1 MTTIRTRLKWDTNPP
16 KLEISGP
23 NSDIPSEASDPK
35 PSSVGSVVAPSNGEV
50 PILSVVPS
58 RPSPRIQDGWMRLIG
73 IPFFGLVIPRMTG
86 LFGNL
91 TAHDPLYWHG
101 TAYFILVAGIIW
113 QGNRWLLFKQRAHLD
128 WFAQPI
134 LKLILLVAANIV
146 YTAPVT
152 VALTWAWLRY
162 INAPFFQL
170 NWAMINLATAYVVI
184 AVIFVTHAYET
195 VFLIK
200 ERENDQ
206 LRLERVER
214 ARLEAEL
221 ETMKAQLAPHFLFNC
236 LNTLAA
242 LIERDSVSA
251 AAFNQHLADVCRYLL
266 LQKNRDLVPLDDE
279 LAFFHSYAEL
289 TRLRFPRSV
298 QVRLRGFDDP
308 AARADLLIPPASL
321 QLLLENAIK
330 HNQFDES
337 APLAVEICLE
347 PDAIIVTNP
356 LRPKPSSLPSTGIGL
371 HNLRERVQLLCGGP
385 LQTGT
390 IGGQF
395 RVRLPVVRLA
405 LASRHDRTTSINRTS
420 E

>member
-1 MTTIRTRLKWDTNPP
+1 MTTTRPGLKVENRR
-16 KLEISGP
+16 
-23 NSDIPSEASDPK
+23 PK
-35 PSSVGSVVAPSNGEV
+35 PDDPPPNPEPAGAAR
-50 PILSVVPS
+50 
-58 RPSPRIQDGWMRLIG
+58 RPPAVIRDGWMRALG
-73 IPFFGLVIPRMTG
+73 IPFFGFVIPRVTG
-86 LFGNL
+86 LLGKL
-91 TAHDPLYWHG
+91 TPADPLYWAG
-101 TAYFILVAGIIW
+101 TAYFIGIAAIIW

-146 YTAPVT
+146 YTGPVT
-152 VALTWAWLRY
+152 IAVCWLWLRL
-162 INAPFFQL
+162 IDAPFFME
-170 NWAMINLATAYVVI
+170 NWAMINLTTACVVI

-242 LIERDSVSA
+242 LIETAPAHA

-279 LAFFHSYAEL
+279 LAFFDSYAAL

-298 QVRLRGFDDP
+298 QIHLSGLDDP

-330 HNQFDES
+330 HNQFDEAS
-337 APLAVEICLE
+337 PLPVEIRLE
-347 PDAIIVTNP
+347 TDALVVTNP
-356 LRPKPSSLPSTGIGL
+356 LRPKSSSLPSTGIGL
-371 HNLRERVQLLCGGP
+371 HNLRERVQLVSGAS
-385 LQTGT
+385 LQTGAVD
-390 IGGQF
+390 GHF
-395 RVRLPVVRLA
+395 RVRLPVVRLTHA
-405 LASRHDRTTSINRTS
+405 
-420 E
+420 

>member
-1 MTTIRTRLKWDTNPP
+1 MSTTHTGPKSEIRFP
-16 KLEISGP
+16 KPDAEGP
-23 NSDIPSEASDPK
+23 NSGVAAAVPPARRSESFDA
-35 PSSVGSVVAPSNGEV
+35 GTQRR
-50 PILSVVPS
+50 
-58 RPSPRIQDGWMRLIG
+58 RPLPPAAIRDGWMRVIG

-86 LFGNL
+86 LLGKL
-91 TAHDPLYWHG
+91 TPADALYWAG
-101 TAYFILVAGIIW
+101 TAYFIGVAAIIW

-128 WFAQPI
+128 WFAQPA

-152 VALTWAWLRY
+152 IALSWLWLRF
-162 INAPFFQL
+162 IAAPFFME

-242 LIERDSVSA
+242 LIETAPAHA

-279 LAFFHSYAEL
+279 LAFFQSYAEL

-298 QVRLRGFDDP
+298 QIRFTGLDET

-330 HNQFDES
+330 HNQFDEAS
-337 APLAVEICLE
+337 PLPVEIRLE
-347 PDAIIVTNP
+347 GEAIVVANP
-356 LRPKPSSLPSTGIGL
+356 LRPKSSSLPSTGIGL
-371 HNLRERVQLLCGGP
+371 HNLRERVQLVCAAT
-385 LQTGT
+385 LQTGAVD
-390 IGGQF
+390 GNF
-395 RVRLPVVRLA
+395 RVRLPVVRLTHA
-405 LASRHDRTTSINRTS
+405 
-420 E
+420 

>member
-1 MTTIRTRLKWDTNPP
+1 MTTTRPGLKSEIRFP
-16 KLEISGP
+16 KLDATAPKADVAAAVPAGR
-23 NSDIPSEASDPK
+23 SDKSDDGTPTR
-35 PSSVGSVVAPSNGEV
+35 V
-50 PILSVVPS
+50 P
-58 RPSPRIQDGWMRLIG
+58 RPPAAIRDGWMRLIG

-86 LFGNL
+86 LLGKL
-91 TAHDPLYWHG
+91 TPADPLYWAG
-101 TAYFILVAGIIW
+101 TAYFIGVAAIIW

-128 WFAQPI
+128 WFAQPG
-134 LKLILLVAANIV
+134 LKLVLLVAANIV

-152 VALTWAWLRY
+152 VAVCWLWLRL
-162 INAPFFQL
+162 IGAPFFME
-170 NWAMINLATAYVVI
+170 NWAKINLATAYVVI

-242 LIERDSVSA
+242 LIETAPPQA

-298 QVRLRGFDDP
+298 QIHLSGLDDR

-330 HNQFDES
+330 HNQFDEAS
-337 APLAVEICLE
+337 PLPVTIRLE
-347 PDAIIVTNP
+347 GDAIVVTNP
-356 LRPKPSSLPSTGIGL
+356 LRPKSSSLPSTGIGL
-371 HNLRERVQLLCGGP
+371 HNLRERVQLVCAAT
-385 LQTGT
+385 LQTGAVD
-390 IGGQF
+390 GHF
-395 RVRLPVVRLA
+395 RVRLPIVRLTHA
-405 LASRHDRTTSINRTS
+405 
-420 E
+420 